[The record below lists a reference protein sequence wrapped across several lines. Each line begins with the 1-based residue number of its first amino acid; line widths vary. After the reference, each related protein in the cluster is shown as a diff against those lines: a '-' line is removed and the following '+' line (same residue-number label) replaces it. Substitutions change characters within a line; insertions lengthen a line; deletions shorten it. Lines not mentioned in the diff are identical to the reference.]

1 VYLYSALFVVPH
13 TQGAQAWITQCYLQ
27 LHQCLPLPRKFTRW
41 RLPRLRL
48 RISNCSLLLIYLPE
62 RMKGCIL
69 LWYSCFISLSSNFM
83 LAFPYCRLSAYI
95 VLKSGKLQPI
105 PSPYQSRYTCTAE
118 GPTTFMKFWTRSD
131 KWRQN
136 GGLGHV
142 PDVGFFCKQYH
153 TTFRQQADFRQI
165 WQRHVNRQYTSL
177 ILPSLIL
184 GLNCL
189 G

>member
-1 VYLYSALFVVPH
+1 MYLYCALFVVPH

-142 PDVGFFCKQYH
+142 PDVGFF
-153 TTFRQQADFRQI
+153 F
-165 WQRHVNRQYTSL
+165 VNNTIRLFGNRPIFAKFGNDT
-177 ILPSLIL
+177 
-184 GLNCL
+184 
-189 G
+189 